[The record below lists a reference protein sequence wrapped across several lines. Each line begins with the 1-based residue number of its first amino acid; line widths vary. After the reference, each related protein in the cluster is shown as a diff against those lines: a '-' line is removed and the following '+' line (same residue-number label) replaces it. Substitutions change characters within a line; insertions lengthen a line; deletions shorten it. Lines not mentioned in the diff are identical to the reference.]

1 MLSMCDSFLS
11 CVFMSICF
19 RHTVT
24 TFKSREEFRSRHIQ
38 ILRSEML
45 CKLEDQRN
53 EMELRLDM
61 QRGHMIQRESA
72 LKGHIDELKAE
83 LARISQK
90 VSFWLVLYSM
100 SNQFSG
106 VPICSEVSGNI

>member
-1 MLSMCDSFLS
+1 
-11 CVFMSICF
+11 
-19 RHTVT
+19 
-24 TFKSREEFRSRHIQ
+24 
-38 ILRSEML
+38 ML

-90 VSFWLVLYSM
+90 VSQS
-100 SNQFSG
+100 
-106 VPICSEVSGNI
+106 VSAVVFQRH

>member
-1 MLSMCDSFLS
+1 MYRD
-11 CVFMSICF
+11 VP
-19 RHTVT
+19 
-24 TFKSREEFRSRHIQ
+24 Q

-90 VSFWLVLYSM
+90 VSQS
-100 SNQFSG
+100 
-106 VPICSEVSGNI
+106 VSAVVFQCH